1 MKKALKIIAVVSV
14 AAAMFISG
22 IEKNGD
28 RIFIGRISGDHIR
41 CALAFVTWVCVTI
54 LLVMFLKKKPE
65 ENAPAKKGG
74 AVIAVFAALFDAG
87 LTFVLANLLIFARF
101 AKPERI
107 KSPDGEHYIVRVE
120 TSDLLGH
127 TKYNFYVKK
136 SGVKYR
142 YIFDDDDPDPTLEWN
157 DDGVRHRESF
167 YEY

>member
-1 MKKALKIIAVVSV
+1 M
-14 AAAMFISG
+14 
-22 IEKNGD
+22 
-28 RIFIGRISGDHIR
+28 
-41 CALAFVTWVCVTI
+41 
-54 LLVMFLKKKPE
+54 
-65 ENAPAKKGG
+65 
-74 AVIAVFAALFDAG
+74 AVFAALFAVG
-87 LTFVLANLLIFARF
+87 LTFVLATLLIFARF

-136 SGVKYR
+136 NGVKYR